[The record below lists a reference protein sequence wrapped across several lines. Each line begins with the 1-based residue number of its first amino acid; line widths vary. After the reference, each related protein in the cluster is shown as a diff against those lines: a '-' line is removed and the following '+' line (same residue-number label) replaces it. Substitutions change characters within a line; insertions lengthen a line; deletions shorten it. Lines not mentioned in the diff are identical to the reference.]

1 MPGLQQADVLV
12 AYMSSAYPRAAV
24 NRANAYFTNSI
35 HGLRL
40 RDGASPTLLTLAL
53 HSSLSLLSL
62 EIEGRSY
69 GGGILKI
76 EPRKLDRVLLPWP
89 DLSQARLRLL
99 AEEVDSLLR
108 AGR

>member
-1 MPGLQQADVLV
+1 MPGLQRANVLV
-12 AYMSSAYPRAAV
+12 AYMSGAYPRAAV
-24 NRANAYFTNSI
+24 NRAGAYFTNSI

-76 EPRKLDRVLLPWP
+76 EPRELDRVLLP
-89 DLSQARLRLL
+89 
-99 AEEVDSLLR
+99 
-108 AGR
+108 